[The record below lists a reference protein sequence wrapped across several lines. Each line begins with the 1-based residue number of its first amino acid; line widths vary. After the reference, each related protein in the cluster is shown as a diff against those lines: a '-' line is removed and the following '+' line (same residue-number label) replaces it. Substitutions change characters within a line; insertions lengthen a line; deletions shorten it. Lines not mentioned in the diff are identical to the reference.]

1 MDLKGTQCG
10 MHVHTTSCYTV
21 NGTPVCCY
29 EVTAVLDICCTLAM
43 PPRTQLCYVR
53 LGCFLQATHLE
64 DWEMIEEEHS
74 NALNG
79 CMEALES
86 AILRVPVT
94 GGARVRKA
102 SKTTEILALL
112 PYCSSHSMCMKMTIF
127 VFFLVIAASPV
138 HQRI

>member
-1 MDLKGTQCG
+1 
-10 MHVHTTSCYTV
+10 
-21 NGTPVCCY
+21 
-29 EVTAVLDICCTLAM
+29 M
-43 PPRTQLCYVR
+43 PPTTQLCYMR

-94 GGARVRKA
+94 GGARVRK
-102 SKTTEILALL
+102 SFRTTEIVALL
-112 PYCSSHSMCMKMTIF
+112 PYCSSLCE
-127 VFFLVIAASPV
+127 
-138 HQRI
+138 